1 MFIDDGQAVGCES
14 GEKMSRLKF
23 LAVYLPQFHRLSEND
38 EWWGEGFTEWT
49 TVRAAERL
57 FDGHDQPREP
67 LNDNYYNLMEEE
79 TMRWQAEL
87 AEKYGVYGFCFY
99 HYYFKD
105 GRKILEKPAEN
116 LLKWKGLNMHFC
128 FCWANETWARTWS
141 KISGANSWSEKFE
154 IGKEESGVLLEQDY
168 GDKEDWQKHF
178 EYLISFFKDER
189 YIKIDNKP
197 IFIFYKPDSI
207 PVFGEMV
214 SLWNELAI
222 QEGFSG
228 IYSIAIN
235 SFEHEEA
242 DAVLLHGPSAY
253 ENPKIIGESVEEE
266 RDNQVCCMD
275 YEAVWKNAIN
285 CIIAGDKTVYYGGFV
300 DYDDTPRRGKL
311 GSLLK
316 NVHPDLFEKYMYRLA
331 VKNIAL
337 NNEFVFINA
346 WNEWGEGNYLEPD
359 KKNKYAYLE
368 ALNNIEA
375 KCNATDFD
383 CIDEWNKFS
392 KNREID
398 EIGRKERELLREVKR
413 YQKCYYL
420 LDRWM
425 LLKEKNIA
433 LENYF
438 IDNRFERII
447 IYGFAAIGK
456 HLFEELRNTSIQVV
470 CAIDRR
476 DGLKYPGIEIISLT
490 EAEKIP
496 DVDAIVVTV
505 IQDAEVIVRK
515 LETVFD
521 KPIVILENIIFGRT
535 TI

>member
-1 MFIDDGQAVGCES
+1 
-14 GEKMSRLKF
+14 MSRLKF
-23 LAVYLPQFHRLSEND
+23 LAIYLPQFHRLPEND

-57 FDGHDQPREP
+57 FDGHNQPREP
-67 LNDNYYNLMEEE
+67 LNDNYYNLMEKE

-87 AEKYGVYGFCFY
+87 AIKYGIYGFCFY
-99 HYYFKD
+99 HYYFKN

-116 LLKWKGLNMHFC
+116 LLKWKEINLRFC

-141 KISGANSWSEKFE
+141 NISGANTWTEKFE
-154 IGKEESGVLLEQDY
+154 KVNEESGILLEQDY
-168 GDKEDWQKHF
+168 GNEEDWQKHF
-178 EYLISFFKDER
+178 EYLLSFFKDER
-189 YIKIDNKP
+189 YIKIENKP
-197 IFIFYKPDSI
+197 IFIFYKSDDI
-207 PVFGEMV
+207 PVFGEML

-228 IYSIAIN
+228 IYSIAVN

-253 ENPKIIGESVEEE
+253 ENPKIVGESVPEEWI
-266 RDNQVCCMD
+266 NQICCTD
-275 YEAVWKNAIN
+275 YEAVWKNAVN
-285 CIIAGDKTVYYGGFV
+285 CIVAEDKKVYYGGFV

-316 NVHPDLFEKYMYRLA
+316 NVHPDVFEEYMYCMA

-337 NNEFVFINA
+337 HNEFVFINA
-346 WNEWGEGNYLEPD
+346 WNEWGESNYLEPD
-359 KKNKYAYLE
+359 KKNRYAYLE
-368 ALNNIEA
+368 ALKRIEI

-383 CIDEWNKFS
+383 GIGEWRKLSN
-392 KNREID
+392 NREIAQ
-398 EIGRKERELLREVKR
+398 IGRRERELLREVKR

-425 LLKEKNIA
+425 LLKEKNIG

-438 IDNRFERII
+438 RDNQFDRIM
-447 IYGFAAIGK
+447 IYGFAAIGR
-456 HLFEELRNTSIQVV
+456 HLFEELRGTSIQVV

-476 DGLKYPGIEIISLT
+476 EGLKYPGIEIIDLT

-496 DVDAIVVTV
+496 DADAIVVTV
-505 IQDAEVIVRK
+505 IQNSEFIVQTLK
-515 LETVFD
+515 KTFN
-521 KPIVILENIIFGRT
+521 KPIIILENIIFERVLRS
-535 TI
+535 